1 MKDKQRKVFK
11 IILIVLTVVLI
22 AELILNVIFPGIIM
36 LATFGLTLLI
46 GFLGMHLVRSL
57 TITYTCPKC
66 QHKFKINMFK
76 DTFSSKNIKGEKL
89 VVCPSCYEKNYIP
102 GELN

>member
-1 MKDKQRKVFK
+1 MKKSEK
-11 IILIVLTVVLI
+11 IQLIYLIIYLALLI

-89 VVCPSCYEKNYIP
+89 VVCPSCHEKNYIP

>member
-1 MKDKQRKVFK
+1 MR
-11 IILIVLTVVLI
+11 
-22 AELILNVIFPGIIM
+22 
-36 LATFGLTLLI
+36 
-46 GFLGMHLVRSL
+46 
-57 TITYTCPKC
+57 CPKC

-89 VVCPSCYEKNYIP
+89 VVCPSCHEKNYIP